1 MIKTDAIII
10 GAGPVG
16 LFAVHQLGIKGLK
29 SEVIDN
35 LDKPGGQC
43 IELYPDKPIYDIP
56 ALSVCS
62 GKSLTEGLLQQIKPF
77 GSKIHLNERV
87 QQVKEEKNYWIITT
101 NKGQS
106 FQAPNIIIAGG
117 VGSFEPRKL
126 PLKELEKFEGKSVF
140 YSITNK
146 EIFSNKK
153 ICIFGGGDSALD
165 WALELS
171 KNSKITLIH
180 RRDQFRGAPHT
191 LSELEKLKKNGKI
204 SIKTPY
210 TIDSINTGDKL
221 NQIII
226 KNDNGEKEK
235 IDTDFVLGF
244 FGLIMQLGPISEW
257 GLNMT
262 RKTIDVNTHNF
273 QSNKPGIFAIGDI
286 CNYPG
291 KLKLI
296 LSGFHEAA
304 LASVECFKRA
314 RPKEKFRFEFT
325 TSSKEIQSRLGVKT
339 KMIEVLTANTPNGKK
354 ITIMLEEIGYDYK
367 ITKININKN
376 EQFKSEFEKL
386 SPFRKTPVIVD
397 HKNNISLFETGAI
410 LIYLAEQSG
419 KFYDEKKNYYQSMAF
434 RTNFLRRSHVR
445 PTSSISL
452 L

>member
-339 KMIEVLTANTPNGKK
+339 KN
-354 ITIMLEEIGYDYK
+354 D
-367 ITKININKN
+367 
-376 EQFKSEFEKL
+376 
-386 SPFRKTPVIVD
+386 
-397 HKNNISLFETGAI
+397 
-410 LIYLAEQSG
+410 
-419 KFYDEKKNYYQSMAF
+419 
-434 RTNFLRRSHVR
+434 
-445 PTSSISL
+445 
-452 L
+452 